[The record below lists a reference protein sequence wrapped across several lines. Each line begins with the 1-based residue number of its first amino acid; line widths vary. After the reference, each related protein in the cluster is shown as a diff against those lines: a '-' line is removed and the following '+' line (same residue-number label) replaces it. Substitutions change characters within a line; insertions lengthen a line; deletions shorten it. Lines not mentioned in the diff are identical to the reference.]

1 MNIFAS
7 KNGRMKKKKR
17 WKIML
22 VAVGLLIVWNHIPY
36 YYSNEKAV
44 AYITSHAGEKSK
56 CCCAGYVMRGLWHGG
71 CPVSLL
77 VLPAYGYAK
86 TLPQMGFKEV
96 PKEGYTPQK
105 GDISVLPNN
114 DKHVFGHIAVYNG
127 TQWVSDFKQN
137 SMLCSKTYR
146 AIGKY
151 QIFRATDGWHWKHV
165 WTTPVDWYGWIEAAI
180 KGWKQ
185 IKL

>member
-1 MNIFAS
+1 
-7 KNGRMKKKKR
+7 MKRKLLKV
-17 WKIML
+17 ML
-22 VAVGLLIVWNHIPY
+22 AAVGLLIVWNHIPY
-36 YYSNEKAV
+36 YYNNEKTV
-44 AYITSHAGEKSK
+44 DYITNHAGTKSK

-71 CPVSLL
+71 CPVSLA

-86 TLPQMGFKEV
+86 TLPQMGFEEI
-96 PKEGYTPQK
+96 PKEGYIPRK
-105 GDISVLPNN
+105 GDISVLPKNSN
-114 DKHVFGHIAVYNG
+114 HVFGHIAVYNG

-146 AIGKY
+146 AIGEY

-165 WTTPVDWYGWIEAAI
+165 WTTPVDWYGWVEAAI